1 MRTGIVGGGT
11 IGGRRAQRIAAGELG
26 SSATIAGVADLD
38 TRILVA
44 LHRSLASG
52 AVEPV

>member
-1 MRTGIVGGGT
+1 MRIGIVGVGT
-11 IGGRRAQRIAAGELG
+11 TGGRYAQRIAAGEFG
-26 SSATIAGVADLD
+26 SDATIAGVADLD